1 MTTTANIGESTALGR
16 HATAADIPPAAKAVR
31 WLVAIASVGLLIPL
45 FALFPP
51 AISIGYFVL
60 FGAAMVAS
68 ELFFSVRIGPGAV
81 FSIASTFLFVYF
93 LIAGAIGAAS
103 LAAFSYLVTWVI
115 RRLTHRTA
123 LTISFAGFEIGQT
136 ILSTL
141 AGGAAVQMFFSRPAL
156 SFPVYVQPITSLVV
170 FALVFLATSTILS
183 SIAVLTRAGFSEV
196 RNNLWPTT
204 TLWLAISFV
213 TNIPFAI
220 VMKLIAPPV
229 GYVLATLII
238 LSFLAGIASIVRLN
252 AGLRAGNE
260 ELKAVNRIG
269 TLINATLDPSQ
280 LYRILARETS
290 RVLRWDAFFVAIG
303 TKASSEIS
311 LVFLTDTGAEIAQ
324 RTIPAGAGLTGKAIA
339 SGELVFYEQGLKER
353 ELDEDIFE
361 GRRKPRSIVVA
372 PMKFGEEV
380 LGAIC
385 VQSYKSDVYAASQFR
400 LLQTIAAQ
408 TAIAVRN
415 AQLYKSEEQANRD
428 RDEFVSVVT
437 HEIRNPLTSIRGYSE
452 LAQDAIRKH
461 DEKAAL
467 DSVDVI
473 REESNKILRLTEDL
487 LEISKMEAGKFSMK
501 IENVDLASIV
511 ERVAE
516 KYERTSDHA
525 IERHIPQDLPIIDGD
540 ATRLSQ
546 VVENL
551 VSNAVKYSPD
561 GKPIDI
567 SLDSRRTE
575 VILRIRDSGI
585 GIPEDKQPLIFE
597 RFFRV
602 QEGSTQFKGTGL
614 GLFIT
619 REIVRMHYGSI
630 HVESQVGAG
639 TTFIV
644 ELPIRSPLA

>member
-1 MTTTANIGESTALGR
+1 MTANVGESTALGR
-16 HATAADIPPAAKAVR
+16 HRAVAEIPPAAKAVR
-31 WLVAIASVGLLIPL
+31 WGVAMAALAILIPL
-45 FALFPP
+45 FAIYPP
-51 AISIGYFVL
+51 TVSVGYFL
-60 FGAAMVAS
+60 MFGAAMVAS
-68 ELFFSVRIGPGAV
+68 EFFFSVRIGPGSV

-103 LAAFSYLVTWVI
+103 LAAFAYLVTWII
-115 RRLTHRTA
+115 RRLTHRTS
-123 LTISFAGFEIGQT
+123 LTISFAGFEIGET
-136 ILSTL
+136 ILSAL
-141 AGGAAVQMFFSRPAL
+141 SGGAAVQFLFSRPAISL
-156 SFPVYVQPITSLVV
+156 PVYVQPITSLVV
-170 FALVFLATSTILS
+170 FALVYLLTSTVLS
-183 SIAVLTRAGFSEV
+183 SIAVLARAGYSEV

-290 RVLRWDAFFVAIG
+290 RVLRWDVFFVAIG
-303 TKASSEIS
+303 TKASNEIE

-324 RTIPAGAGLTGKAIA
+324 RSIPAGAGLTGKAIQ
-339 SGELVFYEQGLKER
+339 SGELVFYEQGIKEKDV
-353 ELDEDIFE
+353 DEDIYE

-372 PMKFGEEV
+372 PMRFGEEV
-380 LGAIC
+380 LGAVC
-385 VQSYKSDVYAASQFR
+385 VQSYKSEVYGPSQFR

-408 TAIAVRN
+408 AAIAVRN

-437 HEIRNPLTSIRGYSE
+437 HEIKNPLTSIRGYSE
-452 LAQDAIRKH
+452 LAQDAIHRH
-461 DEKAAL
+461 DEKAAV
-467 DSVDVI
+467 DAIDVI
-473 REESNKILRLTEDL
+473 RAEAKKILRLTEDL
-487 LEISKMEAGKFSMK
+487 LEVSKMEAGKFSMK

-511 ERVAE
+511 ARVAE
-516 KYERTSDHA
+516 KYERTSSHD
-525 IERHIPQDLPIIDGD
+525 IERDIPRDIPIIDGD

-561 GKPIDI
+561 GKPIRV
-567 SLDSRRTE
+567 SLESGRTE
-575 VILRIRDSGI
+575 VLLRIRDYGI
-585 GIPEDKQPLIFE
+585 GIPEDKQQLIFE

-602 QEGSTQFKGTGL
+602 EEGSTQVKGTGL

-619 REIVRMHYGSI
+619 REIVRMHHGSI
-630 HVESQVGAG
+630 RVESAVGEG